1 MFICCIC
8 YLLYNQC
15 LIILCFFFYLY
26 GDPRDLHVLTHSFP
40 TRRSSDLLDPPHEM
54 WKDYLP
60 EHLRALA
67 PYIEEG
73 EEHDWIVFEGE
84 RRPMKMINNQ
94 AGRQGK
100 DFKMSGKRSQ
110 MRAAWLPEQRLAD
123 MNTDG
128 IDAAVMFG
136 GGPLGTANS
145 EAGRAAG
152 RERGSKYV

>member
-1 MFICCIC
+1 
-8 YLLYNQC
+8 
-15 LIILCFFFYLY
+15 
-26 GDPRDLHVLTHSFP
+26 
-40 TRRSSDLLDPPHEM
+40 M

-123 MNTDG
+123 MNTAG
-128 IDAAVMFG
+128 TDAAVMFG
-136 GGPLGTANS
+136 DRKSGVTGKRGAVRVELGG
-145 EAGRAAG
+145 GRTI
-152 RERGSKYV
+152 K

>member
-1 MFICCIC
+1 MALDNITPAPASTAVGGI
-8 YLLYNQC
+8 
-15 LIILCFFFYLY
+15 
-26 GDPRDLHVLTHSFP
+26 
-40 TRRSSDLLDPPHEM
+40 TRRSVVDADAHLDPPHEM

-145 EAGRAAG
+145 ELYIASFEAYNRWLWDFCGADRKRLVGVA
-152 RERGSKYV
+152 

>member
-1 MFICCIC
+1 
-8 YLLYNQC
+8 
-15 LIILCFFFYLY
+15 
-26 GDPRDLHVLTHSFP
+26 
-40 TRRSSDLLDPPHEM
+40 M

-136 GGPLGTANS
+136 GGPLGTATR
-145 EAGRAAG
+145 EPYIAGFAAYNRSRWDFCGPDRTRLVGVAYVARKRVRAV
-152 RERGSKYV
+152 K